1 VHVQGP
7 PGLFVSACPMS
18 YLKEY
23 CGGVRWPAPEKS
35 PDLGNS
41 SPTPRA
47 LMYVASLRTLVRY
60 HHHYEDDRN
69 RQMRTGTGRQSP
81 KLGGCGQD

>member
-1 VHVQGP
+1 MLP
-7 PGLFVSACPMS
+7 PTILILATCIRQRC
-18 YLKEY
+18 

-41 SPTPRA
+41 SPAPRA
-47 LMYVASLRTLVRY
+47 LMYVASLRTSVRHR
-60 HHHYEDDRN
+60 HHHKDDRN
-69 RQMRTGTGRQSP
+69 RQMKTGTGRQKP